1 MSNRALIISA
11 FPACGK
17 SWVYRNNHVLT
28 VLDSDSSKFSW
39 ILDSEGNSTGERNP
53 NFPDNYIQHIHDNL
67 ESADII
73 MVSSHDEVRS
83 ALNEAGLNWFAVTP
97 SPELK
102 HEWIGRCWL
111 RDPNTPF
118 LKALADN
125 WDTWTDPVKLEQYRT
140 CKLNLSLTQGQ
151 YLSDV
156 IETLMSAMQGIDED
170 SKD

>member
-1 MSNRALIISA
+1 MKHRALIISA

-17 SWVYRNNHVLT
+17 SWVHRNNT
-28 VLDSDSSKFSW
+28 NMTIMDSDSSKFSW
-39 ILDSEGNSTGERNP
+39 ILDSEGNSTGERDP
-53 NFPDNYIQHIHDNL
+53 NFPANYIQHIRENL

-73 MVSSHDEVRS
+73 MVSSHDEVRD
-83 ALNEAGLNWFAVTP
+83 ALQEAGLKWFAVTP
-97 SPELK
+97 SPDLK

-125 WDTWTDPVKLEQYRT
+125 WDSWTNPSKIEQYST
-140 CKLNLSLTQGQ
+140 CQFNMLLTQGQ
-151 YLSDV
+151 YLSHV
-156 IETLMSAMQGIDED
+156 IGILMSAKKGIDKD